1 MGRKKSSKPK
11 PPKINKQK
19 LLESLI
25 EKPSQKVREWAM
37 KEFSLL
43 KKLTEKYPLEFFAQ
57 IKFPKKLPSLAVL
70 FSDWGENELAKK
82 YRAYTYVPPPE
93 EKIELSKEK
102 FGEDVLVEKKLT
114 LRLWI

>member
-11 PPKINKQK
+11 TPKINKQK

-25 EKPSQKVREWAM
+25 EKPSQKVKEWAM

-57 IKFPKKLPSLAVL
+57 IKFPQKLPSLAVL

-82 YRAYTYVPPPE
+82 YRAYTYTPPPE

-102 FGEDVLVEKKLT
+102 FGEDVLIEKKLT
-114 LRLWI
+114 LRNWL